1 MPFCI
6 IYTTVCSRVADS
18 LAKILK
24 HDYLSK
30 AAKMKAASVVNSIKR
45 RKEHLPIM
53 HCGNYSHF
61 WLLSSI
67 DTISSRHRRD
77 SRLCQTSYGSS
88 PSFWY
93 TKQGGPLPGKS
104 DGWKKGKVMLIKI
117 AKKSSTSFFESS
129 HEKKWKQ
136 QLSFYIWRK
145 TLKAHIEHMAKDP
158 FWEVNNIW
166 WPSGKNINILDVN
179 DDVQNLRDS
188 RGIIIRSVSFPM

>member
-6 IYTTVCSRVADS
+6 IYTTVYSRVADA

-30 AAKMKAASVVNSIKR
+30 ASKMKAASAVVNSIKR

-67 DTISSRHRRD
+67 DTISTRHRRD

-93 TKQGGPLPGKS
+93 TKGGPLPGMP
-104 DGWKKGKVMLIKI
+104 DGWKKVKWCSSKLQKNLPLPSLRVATRKKKVKAVAFFRHLK
-117 AKKSSTSFFESS
+117 KNTKSSYRAYGQRSLLGSKQHLVAEW
-129 HEKKWKQ
+129 KKHKH
-136 QLSFYIWRK
+136 FGC
-145 TLKAHIEHMAKDP
+145 E
-158 FWEVNNIW
+158 W
-166 WPSGKNINILDVN
+166 WCPK
-179 DDVQNLRDS
+179 
-188 RGIIIRSVSFPM
+188 P

>member
-1 MPFCI
+1 MTPLQGIFFYLFYARKCKWTNAQKIMPFCI
-6 IYTTVCSRVADS
+6 IYTTVYSRVADA

-30 AAKMKAASVVNSIKR
+30 AAKMKAASVVVNSIKR

-93 TKQGGPLPGKS
+93 TKGALFLVCQM
-104 DGWKKGKVMLIKI
+104 V
-117 AKKSSTSFFESS
+117 
-129 HEKKWKQ
+129 EK
-136 QLSFYIWRK
+136 R
-145 TLKAHIEHMAKDP
+145 
-158 FWEVNNIW
+158 
-166 WPSGKNINILDVN
+166 
-179 DDVQNLRDS
+179 
-188 RGIIIRSVSFPM
+188 